1 MSAASKQH
9 MKSKLAAKYFES
21 AAQLEEEAEAGT
33 QQLVKHVSS

>member
-1 MSAASKQH
+1 

-21 AAQLEEEAEAGT
+21 ASQLEEEAEAEAEAAAGT